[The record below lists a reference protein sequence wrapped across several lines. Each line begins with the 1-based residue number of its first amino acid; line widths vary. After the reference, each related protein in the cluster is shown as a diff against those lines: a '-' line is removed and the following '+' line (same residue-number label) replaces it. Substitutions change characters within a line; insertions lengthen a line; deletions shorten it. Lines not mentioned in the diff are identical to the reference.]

1 MNMIQRT
8 SIIALSLFVAIS
20 GLAGCQEAEYKVI
33 GDNKKDIEQYA
44 ESRDRALV
52 YLNKTL
58 AYVGEVRDM
67 KSRLAGVAL
76 QDQNKKMLDLKT
88 EGDALIKAFA
98 PLSHCRGA
106 GEKAQAYWT
115 TVAASKSPEVDLIA
129 YVEEAKACQ
138 AQINVGPKPL
148 AYLETAAGKAAPFE
162 GCSKLA
168 GGNAEGKIQNWSC
181 PAELLSKK

>member
-1 MNMIQRT
+1 MIQRT

-20 GLAGCQEAEYKVI
+20 GLVGCQESEYKVI

-44 ESRDRALV
+44 AGRDQALV

-67 KSRLAGVAL
+67 KTRLVGVAL
-76 QDQNKKMLDLKT
+76 QDQHKKMLDLKT
-88 EGDALIKAFA
+88 EGDTLIKAFA

-106 GEKAQAYWT
+106 GEKAQAYWSA
-115 TVAASKSPEVDLIA
+115 VAASKSPEVALIA
-129 YVEEAKACQ
+129 YVEEAKVCQ
-138 AQINVGPKPL
+138 DQINIGPKLL
-148 AYLETAAGKAAPFE
+148 AYVETAAGKAAPFE

-168 GGNAEGKIQNWSC
+168 GENSEGKNQNWSC